1 MRKCSDMTLA
11 LACWNNAGVP
21 TQVFVHNE
29 YRTAAN
35 GARTLHATRFTDAN
49 GVPVTVNAVDVK
61 PGACSG
67 AATTVENIVSPY
79 NALGDLVGVPV
90 REVRE
95 FDASG
100 TLVSTTYYDTVTNA
114 PVTLPATA
122 IAVTTSLAFTPV
134 VVEMCEAGVTFLRK
148 FVYHPSG
155 TLFNVYD
162 TTADGQTG
170 FVASPAATIGR
181 CTADTLVANPVHWST
196 PLGAFQFPNFPNIA
210 ADFPGSSVVA
220 DFFLHAI
227 EFGGNVYGMD
237 GLPFVGTA
245 DLPWA
250 SAQTGIDAVLAAL
263 GLPAG
268 SIVAAEDPATNQ
280 PVVLFNPSLAP
291 GSYSFWAGPT
301 GTSQFSNRLPAT
313 TPFVGATSPAASA
326 AGCTEG
332 KAWYSV
338 ATGALVRVNTLAGA
352 DVTATVN
359 PLTLAEGACPAA
371 AVVPADV
378 EFLPLCDV
386 SAAGVVTEFVRRVV
400 TTFDAA
406 GVPTTATADFATDL
420 VTPYTPT
427 GTVGKCN
434 QDCDVAAPVGV
445 VATWG

>member
-1 MRKCSDMTLA
+1 MSKCSDMTLA

-49 GVPVTVNAVDVK
+49 GVPVTVNPADVK
-61 PGACSG
+61 PGAC
-67 AATTVENIVSPY
+67 
-79 NALGDLVGVPV
+79 VP
-90 REVRE
+90 
-95 FDASG
+95 
-100 TLVSTTYYDTVTNA
+100 
-114 PVTLPATA
+114 
-122 IAVTTSLAFTPV
+122 
-134 VVEMCEAGVTFLRK
+134 
-148 FVYHPSG
+148 
-155 TLFNVYD
+155 
-162 TTADGQTG
+162 
-170 FVASPAATIGR
+170 
-181 CTADTLVANPVHWST
+181 DTLVANPVHWGT
-196 PLGAFQFPNFPNIA
+196 PSGAFQFPNFPNLA
-210 ADFPGSSVVA
+210 NDFPGSTVVA

-237 GLPFVGTA
+237 GLPFTA
-245 DLPWA
+245 TAPDLPWA
-250 SAQTGIDAVLAAL
+250 SAQTGIDAVLATL

-280 PVVLFNPSLAP
+280 PVVLFDPLLVPS
-291 GSYSFWAGPT
+291 GYVFWAGPT
-301 GTSQFSNRLPAT
+301 GAGQYSNKLPAT

-338 ATGALVRVNTLAGA
+338 ATGALVRINTLAGA
-352 DVTATVN
+352 DVTSTVN

-371 AVVPADV
+371 AEVPADV
-378 EFLPLCDV
+378 EFIPLCDV
-386 SAAGVVTEFVRRVV
+386 SAAGVVTEFVRRTV
-400 TTFDAA
+400 TLFDAA
-406 GVPTTATADFATDL
+406 GAPTTTTGDFANDL

>member
-1 MRKCSDMTLA
+1 MSKCSDMTLA

-49 GVPVTVNAVDVK
+49 GVPVIVNPADVK
-61 PGACSG
+61 PGAC
-67 AATTVENIVSPY
+67 
-79 NALGDLVGVPV
+79 VP
-90 REVRE
+90 
-95 FDASG
+95 
-100 TLVSTTYYDTVTNA
+100 
-114 PVTLPATA
+114 
-122 IAVTTSLAFTPV
+122 
-134 VVEMCEAGVTFLRK
+134 
-148 FVYHPSG
+148 
-155 TLFNVYD
+155 
-162 TTADGQTG
+162 
-170 FVASPAATIGR
+170 
-181 CTADTLVANPVHWST
+181 DTLVANPVHWGT

-210 ADFPGSSVVA
+210 ADFPGSSVAA

-237 GLPFVGTA
+237 GLPFAGTA
-245 DLPWA
+245 PDLPWA
-250 SAQTGIDAVLAAL
+250 SAQTGINAVLAAL
-263 GLPAG
+263 GLPTG

-280 PVVLFNPSLAP
+280 PVVLFDASLTP
-291 GSYSFWAGPT
+291 GNYVFWAGLT
-301 GTSQFSNRLPAT
+301 GAGQYSNKEKAT
-313 TPFVGATSPAASA
+313 TPFVGATSPAASG

-332 KAWYSV
+332 KAWYS
-338 ATGALVRVNTLAGA
+338 ARTGALVRVNTLDGTN
-352 DVTATVN
+352 VTNTVN
-359 PLTLAEGACPAA
+359 PLSLVEGACPAA

-386 SAAGVVTEFVRRVV
+386 SEAGIVTEFVRRVV
-400 TTFDAA
+400 TTFDAVGA
-406 GVPTTATADFATDL
+406 PTTAAANFRTDL